1 VLPPAIVRPAA
12 AIWRVGLPPAS
23 VWPAAALRVGGGGG
37 KGGVHLILFRRRC
50 RQDGRRVLG
59 AAMWRGGFPPA
70 SVWPA
75 VALRVGG
82 GGRAR
87 EASTCYWSA
96 ACVDKTGGACWG
108 RPCGGAR
115 CRRRLNGR
123 RRLCVLRGVGNPG
136 RRPLASAPPPASARP
151 AARAGGGHV
160 AGRVAAGV
168 RMAGG
173 GSACWG
179 GRAGEGGVHLFLL
192 RRRRRQD
199 RRRVLGAG
207 IVRGGLPPALVW
219 PAAALRVGGG
229 DKQGRQLAVTGPLP
243 ELARPAAGVSGGEG
257 RLCAAS
263 GVCAAGGGHL
273 AGRVAAGVGMA
284 GGGSAC

>member
-1 VLPPAIVRPAA
+1 MPPAIVRPAA

-82 GGRAR
+82 G
-87 EASTCYWSA
+87 
-96 ACVDKTGGACWG
+96 
-108 RPCGGAR
+108 
-115 CRRRLNGR
+115 
-123 RRLCVLRGVGNPG
+123 
-136 RRPLASAPPPASARP
+136 
-151 AARAGGGHV
+151 
-160 AGRVAAGV
+160 
-168 RMAGG
+168 
-173 GSACWG
+173 
-179 GRAGEGGVHLFLL
+179 
-192 RRRRRQD
+192 
-199 RRRVLGAG
+199 
-207 IVRGGLPPALVW
+207 
-219 PAAALRVGGG
+219 

-257 RLCAAS
+257 RLCVAS